1 MFDVNDTIK
10 SFSSSI
16 EFEVNKYKR
25 DHYKN
30 NLFLPLRFDIFD
42 DLSFNVT

>member
-1 MFDVNDTIK
+1 MFDVSDTIK
-10 SFSSSI
+10 SLDGSI

-30 NLFLPLRFDIFD
+30 NLFLPRRLDIFD

>member
-1 MFDVNDTIK
+1 MFDVSDTIK
-10 SFSSSI
+10 SLGGSI

-30 NLFLPLRFDIFD
+30 NLFLSLHFDIFD